1 MAIQRDFKGNSLL
14 IATDDYVVVD
24 LETTGISPARDRI
37 IEIGAVRVEHG
48 TVTAEYSKLVNPGRP
63 VGGFITGLTGIS
75 DEMVGN
81 ASPIEAVLPD
91 FLAHL
96 RPSDTIVAHNAIRYQ
111 LPVRQLHAHAR
122 QAVFIRFHRYAA
134 VEPCTVPTGASA
146 PTGGP
151 DPTLRHRRRG
161 GAPRLE
167 RCPTDRGMLRAHE
180 TAAGESLRAT
190 DIPEAREPAKC
201 RVPRLLHSHIRC
213 GYTAHTCR
221 YRKYESLQI

>member
-81 ASPIEAVLPD
+81 ASPTEAVLPD

-96 RPSDTIVAHNAIRYQ
+96 RPSDTIVAHNANFDINFLYDNCMRTLGKPFSYD
-111 LPVRQLHAHAR
+111 
-122 QAVFIRFHRYAA
+122 FI
-134 VEPCTVPTGASA
+134 
-146 PTGGP
+146 
-151 DPTLRHRRRG
+151 DTLRLSRALFPQERQHRLVDLIQRFGIADEEEHRG
-161 GAPRLE
+161 LSDALQTVECYE
-167 RCPTDRGMLRAHE
+167 RMKP
-180 TAAGESLRAT
+180 
-190 DIPEAREPAKC
+190 
-201 RVPRLLHSHIRC
+201 LL
-213 GYTAHTCR
+213 AN
-221 YRKYESLQI
+221 L

>member
-1 MAIQRDFKGNSLL
+1 MKLNLKKPL
-14 IATDDYVVVD
+14 VVFD
-24 LETTGISPARDRI
+24 LETTGLDMVKDRI
-37 IEIGAVRVEHG
+37 IQMSYIKVMPDGSETRKNF
-48 TVTAEYSKLVNPGRP
+48 YVNPGMP
-63 VGGFITGLTGIS
+63 IPEEVVALTGIS

>member
-96 RPSDTIVAHNAIRYQ
+96 RPSDTIVAHNANFDINFLYDNCMR
-111 LPVRQLHAHAR
+111 
-122 QAVFIRFHRYAA
+122 
-134 VEPCTVPTGASA
+134 
-146 PTGGP
+146 
-151 DPTLRHRRRG
+151 TLG
-161 GAPRLE
+161 KPFSY
-167 RCPTDRGMLRAHE
+167 DF
-180 TAAGESLRAT
+180 
-190 DIPEAREPAKC
+190 AK
-201 RVPRLLHSHIRC
+201 
-213 GYTAHTCR
+213 
-221 YRKYESLQI
+221 K

>member
-81 ASPIEAVLPD
+81 ASPIRLYCRIFSPICA
-91 FLAHL
+91 
-96 RPSDTIVAHNAIRYQ
+96 RAIR
-111 LPVRQLHAHAR
+111 LWRITRTSISTSCTTTACAR
-122 QAVFIRFHRYAA
+122 SASRFH
-134 VEPCTVPTGASA
+134 TIS
-146 PTGGP
+146 
-151 DPTLRHRRRG
+151 
-161 GAPRLE
+161 
-167 RCPTDRGMLRAHE
+167 
-180 TAAGESLRAT
+180 S
-190 DIPEAREPAKC
+190 
-201 RVPRLLHSHIRC
+201 IRC
-213 GYTAHTCR
+213 G
-221 YRKYESLQI
+221 

>member
-96 RPSDTIVAHNAIRYQ
+96 RPSDTIVRITRTSISTSCTTTAC
-111 LPVRQLHAHAR
+111 AR
-122 QAVFIRFHRYAA
+122 SASRFH
-134 VEPCTVPTGASA
+134 TIS
-146 PTGGP
+146 
-151 DPTLRHRRRG
+151 
-161 GAPRLE
+161 
-167 RCPTDRGMLRAHE
+167 
-180 TAAGESLRAT
+180 S
-190 DIPEAREPAKC
+190 
-201 RVPRLLHSHIRC
+201 IRC
-213 GYTAHTCR
+213 G
-221 YRKYESLQI
+221 